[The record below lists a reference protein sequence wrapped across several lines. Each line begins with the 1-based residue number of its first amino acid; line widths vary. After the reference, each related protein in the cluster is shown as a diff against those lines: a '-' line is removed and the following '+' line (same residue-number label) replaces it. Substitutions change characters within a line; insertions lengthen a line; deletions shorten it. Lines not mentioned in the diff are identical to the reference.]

1 MHDRVRADGGGRE
14 SPGGRLRTHPERR
27 LYFRIAE
34 AQGKSVAEMLA
45 STGSAEIVEWAAEFR
60 LRNEDEERAI
70 AAAREEN
77 QFA

>member
-1 MHDRVRADGGGRE
+1 
-14 SPGGRLRTHPERR
+14 
-27 LYFRIAE
+27 
-34 AQGKSVAEMLA
+34 MLA